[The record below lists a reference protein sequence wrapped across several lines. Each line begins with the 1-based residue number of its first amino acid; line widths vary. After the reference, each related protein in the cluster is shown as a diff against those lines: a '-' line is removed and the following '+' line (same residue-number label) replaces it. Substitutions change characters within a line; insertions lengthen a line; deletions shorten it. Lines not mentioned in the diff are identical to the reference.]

1 MQSRYYDATIC
12 RFINADGY
20 VSTGQG
26 VIGNNMFAYC
36 NNNPVMGYDP
46 TGEYCVA
53 NKDGTDTNYLDD
65 WLIEGAGAGGYGG
78 TGNYFGY
85 GTSYYSYSIRN
96 YSSATN
102 IPRYYNVTGAVSVND
117 GMAVGSSG
125 TTIIYRSVSSAEAL
139 DIKNTGQFNISPNG
153 MDCKQFGFDYGETAQ
168 FGQKVG
174 QNIIVSARIPTS
186 SLGRFYTQGVDTSIF
201 RHGTLTVYG
210 DDIGYFNQLIAG
222 TIVFYR

>member
-1 MQSRYYDATIC
+1 
-12 RFINADGY
+12 
-20 VSTGQG
+20 
-26 VIGNNMFAYC
+26 MFAYC

-102 IPRYYNVTGAVSVND
+102 NPRYYNVVGAVSVND
-117 GMAVGSSG
+117 GMAVGGGKITSNITNDVIDLPRTG
-125 TTIIYRSVSSAEAL
+125 SALKTDLYHQFPNIVDNYAG
-139 DIKNTGQFNISPNG
+139 DASKFNIDNG
-153 MDCKQFGFDYGETAQ
+153 VLYQIEGSFGG
-168 FGQKVG
+168 K
-174 QNIIVSARIPTS
+174 N
-186 SLGRFYTQGVDTSIF
+186 GRFEWIVENGYVTHRFFVKGGSINGIPS
-201 RHGTLTVYG
+201 RK
-210 DDIGYFNQLIAG
+210 
-222 TIVFYR
+222 

>member
-1 MQSRYYDATIC
+1 MYYLQSRYYDAKIC

-26 VIGNNMFAYC
+26 VIGNNMFSYC

-53 NKDGTDTNYLDD
+53 NKDSTDTNYLDD

-85 GTSYYSYSIRN
+85 GTSYYSYSIRS

-102 IPRYYNVTGAVSVND
+102 NPRYYNVTGAVSVND
-117 GMAVGSSG
+117 GMATTRLPSNASYNLNGSKSEMYISKRG
-125 TTIIYRSVSSAEAL
+125 WDTLKIDDA
-139 DIKNTGQFNISPNG
+139 IKNGVQGISINMANGAQCTVYRYPGTINQYIVVENISRNIVQASNLNDAGWIPDPRIIWTNNG
-153 MDCKQFGFDYGETAQ
+153 G
-168 FGQKVG
+168 
-174 QNIIVSARIPTS
+174 
-186 SLGRFYTQGVDTSIF
+186 
-201 RHGTLTVYG
+201 
-210 DDIGYFNQLIAG
+210 
-222 TIVFYR
+222 